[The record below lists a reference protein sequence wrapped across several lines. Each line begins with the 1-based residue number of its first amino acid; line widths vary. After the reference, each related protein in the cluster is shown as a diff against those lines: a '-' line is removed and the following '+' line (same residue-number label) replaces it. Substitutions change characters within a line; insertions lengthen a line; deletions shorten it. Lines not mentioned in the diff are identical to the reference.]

1 MDHTLRDHQFPI
13 NSRSLHALFLAK
25 GKRFGQFSLIVLA
38 FTALMSSG
46 CQTGQLAGSK
56 IPVPSST
63 LDKSRFENV
72 RFQSLDEFEPQ
83 ESKKSITPSIYSDIE
98 RPKNAKQSTNDNQAN
113 KVAAVVVTGNKF
125 IPTPV
130 LLRDISTR
138 KGRYFDPDK
147 LRQDVDTLW
156 SHPQISRVRGPY
168 LKHTDEGIIV
178 TIDVV
183 ERNAITEIRFIGNR
197 GLTDRSLKKA
207 INLTDGAPLDIQEI
221 KMAKKKLEDFY
232 KKKGYPKTQIEII
245 EGNEKGDT
253 NVVFV
258 IHEDEQQK
266 IWKVNFEG
274 NSIASD
280 ARLRTQINSKP
291 GILKLIGGSV
301 EREKIEQD
309 ITRLLTYYRSL
320 GFFNARIG
328 REISESNDGRW
339 LTLNF
344 IIDEG
349 PRYTIRNVSFV
360 GNKSYASKD
369 LLEMLE
375 LKPITKGSTPKFNVA
390 TMNRD
395 VVSLQDLYGSMG
407 FVHSRVTAEPRFL
420 EEPGVL
426 DIVYIIEE
434 GKQYVVGDINI
445 HFEGG
450 SVTKRS
456 VVLSKLTLA
465 PGQLIDARE
474 IKKSEQLLGRSQ
486 IFANG
491 QNGPR
496 PSIVVRP
503 STTEQ
508 LDRIA
513 DKAPSNYQR

>member
-1 MDHTLRDHQFPI
+1 MDHTLRDYSFLN
-13 NSRSLHALFLAK
+13 NSHPFHPLFYKRKGLAYPFFLVALAL
-25 GKRFGQFSLIVLA
+25 
-38 FTALMSSG
+38 TALMSTG

-56 IPVPSST
+56 IPVPSTT
-63 LDKSRFENV
+63 LGKSRFENV

-83 ESKKSITPSIYSDIE
+83 ESNKSIAPSIYSDIN
-98 RPKNAKQSTNDNQAN
+98 RSAKASKSVKDDNAN
-113 KVAAVVVTGNKF
+113 KVAAVIVTGNKS
-125 IPTPV
+125 IPTHQ
-130 LLRDISTR
+130 LLRDVSTR

-147 LRQDVDTLW
+147 LRQDVDVLW
-156 SHPQISRVRGPY
+156 SNPQISRVRGPY
-168 LKHTDEGIIV
+168 LKHTDEGIVV

-183 ERNAITEIRFIGNR
+183 ERNAITEIKFIGNR
-197 GLTDRSLKKA
+197 GLTDKTLKKA
-207 INLTDGAPLDIQEI
+207 ISLTDGAPLDVQEI
-221 KMAKKKLEDFY
+221 KMAKKKLEDLY

-245 EGNEKGDT
+245 EGNEKGDS

-258 IHEDEQQK
+258 IHEDEEQK

-280 ARLRTQINSKP
+280 ARLRTQIKSKP
-291 GILKLIGGSV
+291 GLLKIWGGAV
-301 EREKIEQD
+301 ERDKIEQD

-328 REISESNDGRW
+328 REIEESNDGRW

-344 IIDEG
+344 IIAEG

-360 GNKSYASKD
+360 GNKSYVAED
-369 LLEMLE
+369 LIKMLE
-375 LKPITKGSTPKFNVA
+375 LKPDSEDKSPKFNVA

-420 EEPGVL
+420 EEPGIL
-426 DIVYIIEE
+426 DIVYIIDE

-450 SVTKRS
+450 SITKRS
-456 VVLSKLTLA
+456 VVLGKLTLA

-474 IKKSEQLLGRSQ
+474 IKKSEELLGRSQ

-491 QNGPR
+491 QTGPR

-513 DKAPSNYQR
+513 DKAPSNYQP

>member
-13 NSRSLHALFLAK
+13 FVRSKRTTFLQK
-25 GKRFGQFSLIVLA
+25 GKPFGQFLLVLL
-38 FTALMSSG
+38 ALPTLATSG

-72 RFQSLDEFEPQ
+72 RFQSLDEFEPR
-83 ESKKSITPSIYSDIE
+83 ESKKSNAPSIYADIE
-98 RPKNAKQSTNDNQAN
+98 RPTTAKKSTSESQAS
-113 KVAAVVVTGNKF
+113 KVAAVIVTGNKN
-125 IPTPV
+125 IPTP
-130 LLRDISTR
+130 LLLKDVSTR

-156 SHPQISRVRGPY
+156 SNPQISRVRGPY

-183 ERNAITEIRFIGNR
+183 ERNVITEIKFIGNR
-197 GLTDRSLKKA
+197 GITDKNLKKA

-221 KMAKKKLEDFY
+221 NMAKKKLEDFY

-245 EGNEKGDT
+245 EGNEKGDS

-258 IHEDEQQK
+258 IHEDEHQK

-291 GILKLIGGSV
+291 GILKLFGGAV

-339 LTLNF
+339 LTLSF

-369 LLEMLE
+369 LREMLE
-375 LKPITKGSTPKFNVA
+375 LKPTPEDSTPKFNVA

-426 DIVYIIEE
+426 DIVYIIDE

-450 SVTKRS
+450 SITKRS
-456 VVLSKLTLA
+456 VVLSRLTLA

>member
-1 MDHTLRDHQFPI
+1 MDHTLRDYQFS
-13 NSRSLHALFLAK
+13 NYLRSLNALFLVQVKALN
-25 GKRFGQFSLIVLA
+25 QLSLVVLSL
-38 FTALMSSG
+38 TALLATG

-56 IPVPSST
+56 IPVPSTT

-72 RFQSLDEFEPQ
+72 RFQSSDEFETQ
-83 ESKKSITPSIYSDIE
+83 ESRNSIAPSIYSDIE
-98 RPKNAKQSTNDNQAN
+98 RPKNSAQNANDTQAN
-113 KVAAVVVTGNKF
+113 KVAAIIVTGNKT
-125 IPTPV
+125 IPTHQ
-130 LLRDISTR
+130 LLKDVGTR

-147 LRQDVDTLW
+147 LRQDVDALW
-156 SHPQISRVRGPY
+156 SNPQISRVRGPY

-183 ERNAITEIRFIGNR
+183 ERNVITEIKFIGNR
-197 GLTDRSLKKA
+197 GITDKNLKKA
-207 INLTDGAPLDIQEI
+207 INLTDGAPLDTQEI

-245 EGNEKGDT
+245 EGNEKGDS

-258 IHEDEQQK
+258 IHEDEHQK

-291 GILKLIGGSV
+291 GILKLFGGAV
-301 EREKIEQD
+301 QREKIEQD

-360 GNKSYASKD
+360 GNKSYTSKD

-375 LKPITKGSTPKFNVA
+375 LKPNSEDNGPKFNVA

-426 DIVYIIEE
+426 DIVYIIDE

-450 SVTKRS
+450 SITKRS
-456 VVLSKLTLA
+456 VVLSRLTLA

-474 IKKSEQLLGRSQ
+474 IKKSEELLGRSQ

-491 QNGPR
+491 QTGPR

-503 STTEQ
+503 STTQQ
-508 LDRIA
+508 LDRFA
-513 DKAPSNYQR
+513 DKAPSNSQH

>member
-1 MDHTLRDHQFPI
+1 MDHTLREYRFS
-13 NSRSLHALFLAK
+13 NKLRSFNALFHKRKNWPCQFLLAST
-25 GKRFGQFSLIVLA
+25 SLI
-38 FTALMSSG
+38 ALVAPG
-46 CQTGQLAGSK
+46 CQTGQLAGNK
-56 IPVPSST
+56 IPVPST
-63 LDKSRFENV
+63 MLDKSRFENV
-72 RFQSLDEFEPQ
+72 RFQSSDNFESQ
-83 ESKKSITPSIYSDIE
+83 GSNKSIAPLIYSDIN
-98 RPKNAKQSTNDNQAN
+98 RSSKASKSINDDKAN
-113 KVAAVVVTGNKF
+113 KVAGVIVTGNKT
-125 IPTPV
+125 IPTHQ
-130 LLRDISTR
+130 LLREVSTR

-147 LRQDVDTLW
+147 LRQDVDALW
-156 SHPQISRVRGPY
+156 SNPKISRVRGPY

-183 ERNAITEIRFIGNR
+183 ERTAINEIKFIGNR
-197 GLTDRSLKKA
+197 GITDKNLKKA
-207 INLTDGAPLDIQEI
+207 INIADGAPLDVQEI
-221 KMAKKKLEDFY
+221 KMAKRKLEDFY

-245 EGNEKGDT
+245 EGNEKGDSS
-253 NVVFV
+253 VVFL
-258 IHEDEQQK
+258 IHEDEEQK

-274 NSIASD
+274 NSIASS
-280 ARLRTQINSKP
+280 ARLRTQIKSKP
-291 GILKLIGGSV
+291 GILKIWGGTV
-301 EREKIEQD
+301 ERDKIEQD
-309 ITRLLTYYRSL
+309 ITLLLTYYRSL

-328 REISESNDGRW
+328 REIEESNDGKW

-349 PRYTIRNVSFV
+349 PRYIIRNVSFV
-360 GNKSYASKD
+360 GNKSYASGD
-369 LLEMLE
+369 LLQMLE
-375 LKPITKGSTPKFNVA
+375 LKPNSENQTPKFNVA

-426 DIVYIIEE
+426 DIVYIIDE

-474 IKKSEQLLGRSQ
+474 IKKSENLLGRSQ
-486 IFANG
+486 IFADG
-491 QNGPR
+491 QTGPR

-508 LDRIA
+508 LGRFA
-513 DKAPSNYQR
+513 GRAPSNN

>member
-1 MDHTLRDHQFPI
+1 MVF
-13 NSRSLHALFLAK
+13 FL
-25 GKRFGQFSLIVLA
+25 
-38 FTALMSSG
+38 
-46 CQTGQLAGSK
+46 
-56 IPVPSST
+56 
-63 LDKSRFENV
+63 
-72 RFQSLDEFEPQ
+72 
-83 ESKKSITPSIYSDIE
+83 
-98 RPKNAKQSTNDNQAN
+98 
-113 KVAAVVVTGNKF
+113 
-125 IPTPV
+125 
-130 LLRDISTR
+130 
-138 KGRYFDPDK
+138 
-147 LRQDVDTLW
+147 
-156 SHPQISRVRGPY
+156 
-168 LKHTDEGIIV
+168 
-178 TIDVV
+178 
-183 ERNAITEIRFIGNR
+183 
-197 GLTDRSLKKA
+197 
-207 INLTDGAPLDIQEI
+207 
-221 KMAKKKLEDFY
+221 
-232 KKKGYPKTQIEII
+232 
-245 EGNEKGDT
+245 
-253 NVVFV
+253 
-258 IHEDEQQK
+258 IHEDEEQK

-274 NSIASD
+274 NSIASSG
-280 ARLRTQINSKP
+280 RLKTQIKSKP
-291 GILKLIGGSV
+291 GILKIWGGSV
-301 EREKIEQD
+301 ERDKIEQD

-328 REISESNDGRW
+328 REIEESNDGKW

-375 LKPITKGSTPKFNVA
+375 LKPNSENQSPKFNVA

-420 EEPGVL
+420 EEPGIL

-474 IKKSEQLLGRSQ
+474 IKKSENLLGRSQ
-486 IFANG
+486 IFADG
-491 QNGPR
+491 QTGPR

-508 LDRIA
+508 LDRFA
-513 DKAPSNYQR
+513 GSAPSNN

>member
-1 MDHTLRDHQFPI
+1 MDHTLREYRFSNKLRPFSASFH
-13 NSRSLHALFLAK
+13 
-25 GKRFGQFSLIVLA
+25 KRKSWPRQFSLAV
-38 FTALMSSG
+38 TALLAMVGPG
-46 CQTGQLAGSK
+46 CQTGQLAGRQM
-56 IPVPSST
+56 PVPST
-63 LDKSRFENV
+63 MLDKSRFENV
-72 RFQSLDEFEPQ
+72 RFQSSENFEPQ
-83 ESKKSITPSIYSDIE
+83 ESSKSIAPSVYSDTSPSGTPSS
-98 RPKNAKQSTNDNQAN
+98 KANDDKAN
-113 KVAAVVVTGNKF
+113 KVAAVIVTGNKT
-125 IPTPV
+125 IPTHQ
-130 LLRDISTR
+130 LLRDVSTR

-147 LRQDVDTLW
+147 LRQDVDALW
-156 SHPQISRVRGPY
+156 SNPQISRVRGPY

-178 TIDVV
+178 TIDLV
-183 ERNAITEIRFIGNR
+183 ERTAITEIKFIGNR
-197 GLTDRSLKKA
+197 GETDKNLKKA
-207 INLTDGAPLDIQEI
+207 INIADGAPLDVQEI
-221 KMAKKKLEDFY
+221 KMAKRKLEDFY

-245 EGNEKGDT
+245 EGNEKGDSS
-253 NVVFV
+253 VVFL
-258 IHEDEQQK
+258 IHEDEEQK

-274 NSIASD
+274 NSIASSG
-280 ARLRTQINSKP
+280 RLKTQIKSKP
-291 GILKLIGGSV
+291 GILKIWGGSV
-301 EREKIEQD
+301 ERDKIEQD

-328 REISESNDGRW
+328 REIEESNDGKW

-375 LKPITKGSTPKFNVA
+375 LKPNSENQSPKFNVA

-420 EEPGVL
+420 EEPGIL

-474 IKKSEQLLGRSQ
+474 IKKSENLLGRSQ
-486 IFANG
+486 IFADG
-491 QNGPR
+491 QTGPR

-508 LDRIA
+508 LGQFAGR
-513 DKAPSNYQR
+513 APSKN